1 MERVSTTLIK
11 KRQNYTDHLIA
22 VRSLLVSKW
31 RQITASLLQSTYDN
45 RIEPND
51 PRQRN
56 IQELVKALNDI
67 LEPYASGHSNNERA
81 QNLEELVK
89 RGARFG
95 YMLFSQP
102 TDWTFDWNDP
112 HSRQSGNI
120 VVYPALV
127 QTGDDQGR
135 RRTQGERFTEA
146 QAVAVG

>member
-1 MERVSTTLIK
+1 MVNT
-11 KRQNYTDHLIA
+11 NHLTPD
-22 VRSLLVSKW
+22 RSLLVSKW
-31 RQITASLLQSTYDN
+31 RQITSALLQPSYGNTS
-45 RIEPND
+45 IGPND

-56 IQELVKALNDI
+56 IQELVRALDSI
-67 LEPYASGHSNNERA
+67 LRPYASVQSSSERP
-81 QNLEELVK
+81 QHLEELVK

-112 HSRQSGNI
+112 HARQSGNI

-135 RRTQGERFTEA
+135 RHTQGQRFTEA
-146 QAVAVG
+146 QTVAAG